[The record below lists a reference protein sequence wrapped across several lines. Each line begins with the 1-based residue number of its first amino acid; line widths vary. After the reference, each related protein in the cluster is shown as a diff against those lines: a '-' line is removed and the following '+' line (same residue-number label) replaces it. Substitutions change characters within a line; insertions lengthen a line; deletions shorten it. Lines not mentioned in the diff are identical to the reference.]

1 MRFMLDTDICI
12 YIIKKRPSSVEKRFK
27 ALNPFEIGIS
37 AVTLAELEFGVAKS
51 SRPERNR
58 DALTGFLAPLEIVA
72 FDDIAA
78 LHYGEIRAFL
88 EKEGSPIG
96 SMDLMIASHARSL
109 SVALVSNNVREFRKV
124 PGLIVENWA

>member
-12 YIIKKRPSSVEKRFK
+12 YIIKKSPIQVEKRFK
-27 ALNPFEIGIS
+27 TLRPFEVGIS
-37 AVTLAELEFGVAKS
+37 AVTLAELQFGAAKS

-58 DALTGFLAPLEIVA
+58 DALSGFLAPLEIAA
-72 FDDIAA
+72 FDDLAA

-88 EKEGSPIG
+88 EKAGNPIG

-109 SVALVSNNVREFRKV
+109 SVPLVSNNLREFEKV
-124 PGLIVENWA
+124 PGLRLENWI